1 MPYMD
6 EQIINKDLAICSNI
20 DLFDFSGVAVGYI
33 TKSYKNLRILRHEE
47 ISL

>member
-20 DLFDFSGVAVGYI
+20 DLFDFSGVSVGVI
-33 TKSYKNLRILRHEE
+33 LQNLIKT
-47 ISL
+47 

>member
-20 DLFDFSGVAVGYI
+20 DLFDFSDVAVGVI
-33 TKSYKNLRILRHEE
+33 LQNLIKT
-47 ISL
+47 